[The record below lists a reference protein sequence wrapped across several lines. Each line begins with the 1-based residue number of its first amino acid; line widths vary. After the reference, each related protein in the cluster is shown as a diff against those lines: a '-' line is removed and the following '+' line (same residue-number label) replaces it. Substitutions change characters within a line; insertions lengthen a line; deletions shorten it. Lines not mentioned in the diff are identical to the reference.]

1 MTSYGEQ
8 QPLLSQDN
16 SSLNNRFLNSD
27 SNSNSNS
34 SNNTIVYYS
43 DSDIDNDI
51 DNDSYTH
58 SNNFR
63 NQEDNSNTSSLISIE
78 SGDKCRICLQ
88 DIDKNIMYCKCLDT
102 LSHIHESCLFKWLN
116 SSTKNTLRNE
126 EYDNHDE
133 EYQRIF
139 EVLNNKNLKLK
150 LLNDHYFYCEICHY
164 RYNLFN
170 QNIKTTKVFL
180 IFDILLASALFIFLA
195 YCIFFLINGTIVGIS
210 IALVLNFVFLN
221 IFMIGTIWYST
232 YIKFYNY
239 KLVIYPHH
247 SKIL

>member
-1 MTSYGEQ
+1 MISYGEQ

-16 SSLNNRFLNSD
+16 SSLNNRFINSD
-27 SNSNSNS
+27 NNSNS
-34 SNNTIVYYS
+34 SFNTIAYYS
-43 DSDIDNDI
+43 DSDIDN
-51 DNDSYTH
+51 NSYTD

-63 NQEDNSNTSSLISIE
+63 NLEDNSNSNTSSLISIE

-88 DIDKNIMYCKCLDT
+88 NIDNKIMYCKCLDT

-126 EYDNHDE
+126 DYDNHDE
-133 EYQRIF
+133 EYQRIY
-139 EVLNNKNLKLK
+139 EVLNNQNLKLK

-180 IFDILLASALFIFLA
+180 IFDILLALILFILLA
-195 YCIFFLINGTIVGIS
+195 YCILFLTNGTIVGLS
-210 IALVLNFVFLN
+210 ITLVLNFIFLN
-221 IFMIGTIWYST
+221 IFMIGTIWYSA